1 MAVKILDRAACPT
14 CAQRCTVESLSLRE
28 GPPLLS
34 MKVASTHCIPLKS
47 DSTSIPPPWAASRE
61 VLGEESPRYWGGLAN
76 PIFLDTWVIP
86 NEKLSRVILIDF
98 LSLST
103 WHSQHLVRWIFSQPK
118 PVFVPPC
125 PYSAKNCINGLVCLF
140 KLPKN

>member
-1 MAVKILDRAACPT
+1 
-14 CAQRCTVESLSLRE
+14 
-28 GPPLLS
+28 
-34 MKVASTHCIPLKS
+34 
-47 DSTSIPPPWAASRE
+47 
-61 VLGEESPRYWGGLAN
+61 
-76 PIFLDTWVIP
+76 VIP

-125 PYSAKNCINGLVCLF
+125 PYSAKNCINGLVGLF